1 VDLADALEA
10 SYRKEWQKVMSPR
23 LTVDEKKAMTA
34 LLARSLKEKS
44 SLFFREPVDPVL
56 HNIPQYFD
64 M

>member
-1 VDLADALEA
+1 MDMADALA
-10 SYRKEWQKVMSPR
+10 AVYRKEWQKVMSPK
-23 LTVDEKKAMTA
+23 LTVDEKKAMGA
-34 LLARSLKEKS
+34 LLSRSLKEKS